1 MAVAV
6 VMKIRLDKYLADMGL
21 GARSQVKKEIRD
33 GGVTVNG
40 AVTRRPETKIDTEQ
54 DEIAFHGEPVAYTEY
69 EYYMLNKPAG
79 VVSASSD
86 RQETTVID
94 LIGERKRNG
103 LFPIGRLDKDTE
115 GLLIITNNGELAH
128 RLLSPKKHVDKV
140 YFARIKG
147 YVTETDVENFSRGV
161 DIGDEKPTL
170 PAELFICRS
179 DDISEIR
186 LTIREG
192 GEIPSGETHVPG
204 GRKGSRL
211 PETAPDGPRHAGRR
225 PDAGRVPQT
234 DRRRGRKI
242 MLTGKKAVIFDMDGS
257 LVDSMWIWPE
267 VDRIY
272 MDKYHLTEP
281 PTFHRDIEG
290 MSYTETAQYF
300 VDTFADLDRT
310 VAQVMQEWRDM
321 TIHLYATKVFP
332 KPGAVEFLKD
342 MKRRG
347 IALGIATSND
357 RSIADAA
364 LNARHLAP
372 YFDSVRTSCE
382 VSAGKPAPD
391 VYLKVAEDLHVEP
404 SSCLVFED
412 IPNGILAGKNAGM
425 EVCAVDD
432 EFSRPLEKEK
442 KQLADYFIRDFHD
455 IFRHTYERCDEQK

>member
-192 GEIPSGETHVPG
+192 RFHQVK
-204 GRKGSRL
+204 RMFR
-211 PETAPDGPRHAGRR
+211 A
-225 PDAGRVPQT
+225 V
-234 DRRRGRKI
+234 
-242 MLTGKKAVIFDMDGS
+242 GK
-257 LVDSMWIWPE
+257 E
-267 VDRIY
+267 V
-272 MDKYHLTEP
+272 
-281 PTFHRDIEG
+281 
-290 MSYTETAQYF
+290 
-300 VDTFADLDRT
+300 
-310 VAQVMQEWRDM
+310 
-321 TIHLYATKVFP
+321 
-332 KPGAVEFLKD
+332 
-342 MKRRG
+342 
-347 IALGIATSND
+347 
-357 RSIADAA
+357 
-364 LNARHLAP
+364 
-372 YFDSVRTSCE
+372 
-382 VSAGKPAPD
+382 
-391 VYLKVAEDLHVEP
+391 VYLKRLRMGDVSLDDGLMPGEYRRLTEEEVERLC
-404 SSCLVFED
+404 SQ
-412 IPNGILAGKNAGM
+412 
-425 EVCAVDD
+425 
-432 EFSRPLEKEK
+432 EK
-442 KQLADYFIRDFHD
+442 KL
-455 IFRHTYERCDEQK
+455 